1 MTLLREKADTLLYE
15 MLGYEVV
22 LTELLVRT
30 FNTVE
35 VDFHIPDLNF
45 SYNPSSEKLLLCFLL
60 LKSYVLLKLRSGNV
74 NNDNPIKT
82 QSLNPISF
90 WLTLWPALRR
100 LLDLIEPSTLFM
112 VSVISSIPK
121 LSNTNTHPMQS
132 GNVGLS
138 VWNMFLSLLQFLFAS
153 RSEVVMINAY
163 EWSDLLDDLLKKV
176 KIKQNNHASIK

>member
-1 MTLLREKADTLLYE
+1 
-15 MLGYEVV
+15 MLGYEIV

-35 VDFHIPDLNF
+35 VDFHTPDLNF

-74 NNDNPIKT
+74 NNNNPIKT
-82 QSLNPISF
+82 QALNPISF

-112 VSVISSIPK
+112 VSIAIICVDTDTDKKIFIPVWQCWIVR
-121 LSNTNTHPMQS
+121 LEH
-132 GNVGLS
+132 VS
-138 VWNMFLSLLQFLFAS
+138 VATAIPVCFSQRSCHDQCIRMERFA
-153 RSEVVMINAY
+153 
-163 EWSDLLDDLLKKV
+163 
-176 KIKQNNHASIK
+176 

>member
-1 MTLLREKADTLLYE
+1 MNWFILTLLRENADTLLYD
-15 MLGYEVV
+15 MLGYETV

-35 VDFHIPDLNF
+35 VDFHTPDLNF
-45 SYNPSSEKLLLCFLL
+45 SYHPSSEKLLLCFLL

-82 QSLNPISF
+82 QALNPISF

-112 VSVISSIPK
+112 VSV
-121 LSNTNTHPMQS
+121 
-132 GNVGLS
+132 
-138 VWNMFLSLLQFLFAS
+138 
-153 RSEVVMINAY
+153 
-163 EWSDLLDDLLKKV
+163 
-176 KIKQNNHASIK
+176 

>member
-1 MTLLREKADTLLYE
+1 MNWFILTLLRENADTLLYD
-15 MLGYEVV
+15 MLGYEIV

-35 VDFHIPDLNF
+35 VDFHTPDLNF

-74 NNDNPIKT
+74 NNNNPIKT
-82 QSLNPISF
+82 QALNPISF

-112 VSVISSIPK
+112 VSIAIICVDTDTDTFF
-121 LSNTNTHPMQS
+121 LYQS

-176 KIKQNNHASIK
+176 GHPPPI